1 MLNMASFKLAN
12 METWNER
19 LAKALRDSKM
29 QAIDLANKVG
39 VKPSAVTQWTN
50 GVTKRIDGENLLRAA
65 RALGV
70 TADWL
75 MFGDSQSKSPVA
87 NEEDRALY
95 VAKRGETEYDQLMAS
110 MREAYLRGSLPDD
123 LLKSFKQVFRN
134 LPAGAQRPTDMK
146 ADDPAHHRVVSKLQ
160 AELEKSRNPKA

>member
-1 MLNMASFKLAN
+1 MNFDSFKLAN

-65 RALGV
+65 KALGV

-75 MFGDSQSKSPVA
+75 MFGGPQDKAPEAHQETQEPYLV
-87 NEEDRALY
+87 
-95 VAKRGETEYDQLMAS
+95 KRGGSEYDQLAAS
-110 MREAYLRGSLPDD
+110 MREAYLRGSLPED
-123 LLKSFKQVFRN
+123 LLKSFKQVFRS
-134 LPAGAQRPTDMK
+134 LPAGAQRPSDMETN
-146 ADDPAHHRVVSKLQ
+146 DPSHHRVVSQLQ
-160 AELEKSRNPKA
+160 AELDKSRNSKA

>member
-1 MLNMASFKLAN
+1 MNFASFKLAN

-19 LAKALRDSKM
+19 LAKALRDSNL

-65 RALGV
+65 KALGV

-75 MFGDSQSKSPVA
+75 MFGGSQGKTTDTKQDTQEPY
-87 NEEDRALY
+87 L
-95 VAKRGETEYDQLMAS
+95 AKRTSSEYDQLVAS
-110 MREAYLRGSLPDD
+110 MREAYLRGSLPED
-123 LLKSFKQVFRN
+123 LLKSFKQVFRS
-134 LPAGAQRPTDMK
+134 LPAGAPRSLDTES
-146 ADDPAHHRVVSKLQ
+146 DDPAHHRVVSQLK
-160 AELEKSRNPKA
+160 AELDKSRNSKA